1 MNLNLPNL
9 PQSLVDLTRERLK
22 RRPVHIT
29 LGRRRFRVTRPL
41 LAALVRWWRP

>member
-1 MNLNLPNL
+1 MNLRDLKL
-9 PQSLVDLTRERLK
+9 SRLVDLTAERLK